1 MTEMARMTEM
11 APLENHMTEM
21 APLENHK
28 LTAVGP
34 GYKRAAAQLTHKTVV
49 NQSYMMTELG
59 CSLELERTHMRVRA
73 LLKCRILKIQIKYQ
87 IFTFY
92 WCLRGAILV
101 LLSFRLVAGRSSSGG
116 GRLVLFS
123 WFALLVR
130 RSSRCRSRGVVR
142 RLRLRGENSFN
153 CLTWLPQKL

>member
-1 MTEMARMTEM
+1 MEIHWLKDMMNQLVDCKIDKMMLEVTRMKEMARMTEMAPLENHMTEM

-34 GYKRAAAQLTHKTVV
+34 GYTRAVVQLTHKTVV

-73 LLKCRILKIQIKYQ
+73 LLICRI
-87 IFTFY
+87 
-92 WCLRGAILV
+92 
-101 LLSFRLVAGRSSSGG
+101 
-116 GRLVLFS
+116 
-123 WFALLVR
+123 
-130 RSSRCRSRGVVR
+130 
-142 RLRLRGENSFN
+142 
-153 CLTWLPQKL
+153 